1 MIGILVGGKGSRIKD
16 FKKIPKPL
24 IKIKNREILKWI
36 INIYTKNKLKKFILL
51 CRSDNLEYFR
61 KFKKKYNKI
70 EIEIIDTGLNSET
83 GKRISYLK
91 KFINNDKFFYLT
103 YGDALAD
110 FNSNSCLK
118 KFKNFQILLN
128 IYKKKLDYGMIS
140 TFKNVVQN
148 FEEKQEQN
156 INAGFYI
163 IKKEIL
169 DYINYKNIS
178 FEKEVLPKFVK
189 KKLVTFNI
197 VKKWHPMDNK
207 SNYYSIENW
216 VYKNFKKFDFD

>member
-1 MIGILVGGKGSRIKD
+1 MIGILVGGKGPRIKD

-51 CRSDNLEYFR
+51 CRSDNLEYFK
-61 KFKKKYNKI
+61 KFKKKYKNIDI
-70 EIEIIDTGLNSET
+70 EIVDTGVNSET

-91 KFINNDKFFYLT
+91 KFINNDEFFYLT
-103 YGDALAD
+103 YGDTLAD
-110 FNSNSCLK
+110 FDSNSSLR

-128 IYKKKLDYGMIS
+128 IYKKRLDYGTIY
-140 TFKNVVQN
+140 THQKKIQYFK
-148 FEEKQEQN
+148 EKQEQN

-163 IKKEIL
+163 IKRDIL

-178 FEKEVLPKFVK
+178 FETDVLPKYVK
-189 KKLVTFNI
+189 KKLVTFNV

-207 SNYYSIENW
+207 SNYYSIKNW